1 MKSSRDHL
9 LDKYNLSMI
18 NKSAKQINELKSVNC
33 DGSQAST
40 CYNPFVR
47 TTNSY
52 GRKLGLCMTPEL
64 NHQRLKNQYI
74 KSSSQYTNHNIVHG
88 NKQAPESKKY
98 CDLCLEDSSPVQTTQ
113 QLTYLP
119 IIAPRAIESNMLLEN
134 VSKGVSNE
142 SYRKAHI
149 LSGKI
154 TLAFSTLESTTRVFE
169 NNTTKEY
176 LAFETPENTMISKIM
191 LKSYNDLKTI
201 NPVTKMIL
209 KNSENNVLLNT
220 EFGVENLRQNIIS
233 EKIKGPKNKTNTH
246 SYTLEVTDPNTIDEA
261 TLIMSKRN
269 YVLEVHYNGY

>member
-1 MKSSRDHL
+1 MK
-9 LDKYNLSMI
+9 
-18 NKSAKQINELKSVNC
+18 KSAIFASNTSTISINELNK
-33 DGSQAST
+33 
-40 CYNPFVR
+40 F
-47 TTNSY
+47 
-52 GRKLGLCMTPEL
+52 
-64 NHQRLKNQYI
+64 
-74 KSSSQYTNHNIVHG
+74 SSS
-88 NKQAPESKKY
+88 PENFIGIHFF
-98 CDLCLEDSSPVQTTQ
+98 SPVDRMELVEIIKTKKTSAET
-113 QLTYLP
+113 LSCVFDFIRKINKTP
-119 IIAPRAIESNMLLEN
+119 IIVNDSP
-134 VSKGVSNE
+134 GF
-142 SYRKAHI
+142 Y
-149 LSGKI
+149 
-154 TLAFSTLESTTRVFE
+154 TTRVFE